1 MTERTLLPP
10 DHPQAP
16 KYWMHE
22 TGGKLGPA
30 MERYI
35 RREPEKPDDVNL
47 IRAYLR
53 QWIDS
58 PVWDGGIDGETRT
71 ELDYLRRTVR
81 ELRNRGDIRVW
92 LEDALDLAID
102 PL

>member
-1 MTERTLLPP
+1 MTERRFPP

-22 TGGKLGPA
+22 VGGKLVPA
-30 MERYI
+30 MKRYLSEETPSL
-35 RREPEKPDDVNL
+35 RDVDL

-58 PVWDGGIDGETRT
+58 PVWDHGNEAEMQRD
-71 ELDYLRRTVR
+71 LDELRRKVR
-81 ELRNRGDIRVW
+81 ELRTVSDIALWV
-92 LEDALDLAID
+92 EDALELGID

>member
-16 KYWMHE
+16 KYWIDE
-22 TGGKLGPA
+22 VSGKLVPA
-30 MERYI
+30 MKRYLEGT
-35 RREPEKPDDVNL
+35 RAFPDDVNL

-58 PVWDGGIDGETRT
+58 PVWDSGVDSETRNA
-71 ELDYLRRTVR
+71 LDELRRKAR
-81 ELRNRGDIRVW
+81 ELRTISDITAWV
-92 LEDALDLAID
+92 EQASDLGID

>member
-1 MTERTLLPP
+1 MTERKLLPP

-16 KYWMHE
+16 KYWMNE
-22 TGGKLGPA
+22 TGGKLVPA
-30 MERYI
+30 IERYLKGL
-35 RREPEKPDDVNL
+35 PPDADDVNL

-58 PVWDGGIDGETRT
+58 PVWDAQDRT
-71 ELDYLRRTVR
+71 ELDELRRTVR
-81 ELRNRGDIRVW
+81 QIGSRLAIDQWI
-92 LEDALDLAID
+92 EDALNLSID

>member
-1 MTERTLLPP
+1 MMERTLLPP

-22 TGGKLGPA
+22 IGGKLAPA
-30 MERYI
+30 MHRYLKGEPAER
-35 RREPEKPDDVNL
+35 DDVNL

-58 PVWDGGIDGETRT
+58 PVWDGGIESETQT
-71 ELDYLRRTVR
+71 ALDELRRKVR
-81 ELRNRGDIRVW
+81 ELRSSLEIDMW
-92 LEDALDLAID
+92 LSDAMDLNID